1 MLWMHP
7 NQHVA
12 MARVCELMARIRTD
26 DHFNDPAE
34 NQPLMLSS
42 RNLAPRLPI
51 SA

>member
-1 MLWMHP
+1 MLRMHRY
-7 NQHVA
+7 QLAATATVRA
-12 MARVCELMARIRTD
+12 LMARVREF

-42 RNLAPRLPI
+42 RNLAPRISI

>member
-1 MLWMHP
+1 MLWMHRY
-7 NQHVA
+7 QHVA
-12 MARVCELMARIRTD
+12 IARVCELIARVRVD
-26 DHFNDPAE
+26 YHFNDPAE